1 MAAESHH
8 FFSLFS
14 ENTLNQEGNSEQSAN
29 PSEQGVAGTW
39 SRVCGKTTEG
49 GGGVQVGCLLLA
61 PAHST
66 ALPRRA
72 AVTCR

>member
-29 PSEQGVAGTW
+29 PSEQQAAGTW
-39 SRVCGKTTEG
+39 SRMCGKSAEG
-49 GGGVQVGCLLLA
+49 SGGVQVGHLVLA
-61 PAHST
+61 PARST
-66 ALPRRA
+66 ALPQRA